1 MNILYYSW
9 NEVMAQDIT
18 DTLKDMGNTVNIAD
32 YPMKDYLKDA
42 SFIEKM
48 EIDIDKNNYDCIIT
62 CNYVPL
68 ISKVSLRKKLP
79 YIAWISD
86 SPCLTV
92 YSEMIFNPYNFVFHF
107 DNDEVV
113 KLKNMGVTNI
123 YHMPLAVN
131 TKRVL
136 KKVKTNNCKCNKDVT
151 FLGNLYSQDAN
162 SVFKINGMSDYQK
175 GYIQAIIDAQ
185 LRIMGS
191 DIIEGSVT
199 DDFIKD
205 LLRIVD
211 IQIDDELMFNRKDII
226 LNMIRKE
233 ATIVE
238 RKELIDLLSS
248 NFKVDLYTPSDVSR
262 LNNINVHGYADYY
275 NEMPVIFNSS
285 RINLNI
291 TLRSILS
298 GISLRNL
305 DVMGAGGFL
314 LSNYQNELARYF
326 EEGKEMVMY
335 YDRQDLINKINYY
348 LVHDEKRIEIA
359 KAGQKKILENFD
371 YSMAWEEIF
380 ATVFGR

>member
-248 NFKVDLYTPSDVSR
+248 NFKVDLYTPSDVSH
-262 LNNINVHGYADYY
+262 LNNINIHGYADYY

-348 LVHDEKRIEIA
+348 LVHDEERIEIA